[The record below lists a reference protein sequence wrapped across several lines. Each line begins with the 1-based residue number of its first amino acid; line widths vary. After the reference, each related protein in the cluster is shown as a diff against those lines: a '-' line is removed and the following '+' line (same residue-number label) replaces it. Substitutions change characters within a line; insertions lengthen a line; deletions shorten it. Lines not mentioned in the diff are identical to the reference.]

1 MAAAVP
7 IKFVTN
13 ESGTVVFSDFEEGDV
28 VSVESG
34 GTGVTTLEAL
44 VDLLSGTS
52 AVPLSNNNIAGTAY
66 TVQST
71 DTGKRLLT
79 TSTADV
85 VITLP
90 SGLTDIEIGDYV
102 EVSRYA
108 SGRVFFTNDGTSV
121 VNSRNDC
128 MQVKQ
133 LYGVVRATYMGSNTW
148 HLSGDLI
155 AGKAYNRNWTFA
167 TSYMVSG
174 TSTNYVATKPTTH
187 YYKPYSSSYPANISH
202 GDKYLYLYPTTASGY
217 HNTYAALILNKGFVP
232 NDVTFVSTVDKK
244 VGLEITYNWI
254 KPSYT
259 DMGGDGGG
267 VISLCFVGAIGAYAY
282 AAGVTITNNGV
293 YSFEK
298 ADGDDFG
305 FPTTNKV
312 GFVDYGLNE
321 SITVRIELENN
332 QLTIWVN
339 DEEMS
344 SKLNL
349 SLPNNV
355 APAIYER
362 SGNCMITSI
371 RGSF

>member
-44 VDLLSGTS
+44 VDLLSGAS

-79 TSTADV
+79 TSTTDV

-108 SGRVFFTNDGTSV
+108 SGRVFFSNDGTSV

-155 AGKAYNRNWTFA
+155 AGKAYNRNWTFS
-167 TSYMVSG
+167 TSYTVSDLYNNQGTAAADKHFYRVYTTAYPGPTGYG
-174 TSTNYVATKPTTH
+174 TS
-187 YYKPYSSSYPANISH
+187 
-202 GDKYLYLYPTTASGY
+202 YLYQQPSTYYTQ
-217 HNTYAALILNKGFVP
+217 HNAYMGIILNKGFVP
-232 NDVTFVSTVDKK
+232 NDTTFVSTADKK
-244 VGLEITYNWI
+244 LGLEITYNWI

-267 VISLCFVGAIGAYAY
+267 LISLCFIGGIKFSAYAV
-282 AAGVTITNNGV
+282 GVVISKNGV
-293 YSFEK
+293 YLFEK
-298 ADGDDFG
+298 ADNVDFG

-332 QLTIWVN
+332 RLTAWVN

-349 SLPNNV
+349 SLPSNL
-355 APAIYER
+355 APAIFEK